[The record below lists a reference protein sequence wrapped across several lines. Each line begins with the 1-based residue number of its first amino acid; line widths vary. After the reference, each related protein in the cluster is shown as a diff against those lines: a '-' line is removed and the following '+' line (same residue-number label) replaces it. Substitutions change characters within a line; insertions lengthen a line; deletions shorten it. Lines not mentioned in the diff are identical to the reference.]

1 MFKHISFIGMAG
13 CGKTTIGKALS
24 IELSLSYVDTDKLIE
39 NQFKQSLE
47 DIKQSN
53 GYKFVRK
60 AEEEIILG
68 LKNNIE
74 IISTG
79 GSAVYSESAM
89 SHLQSFSKIIYIST
103 PLSVIKERIGDGQGR
118 GFAAPNEMSI
128 EDVFYEREPLYT
140 KWADKTVDG
149 SLAKDQL
156 IQIISK
162 FYYG

>member
-1 MFKHISFIGMAG
+1 MAG

-103 PLSVIKERIGDGQGR
+103 PLNIIKERIGDGQGR

-128 EDVFYEREPLYT
+128 EDVFYEREPLYN

-149 SLAKDQL
+149 SLSKDQI

-162 FYYG
+162 F

>member
-79 GSAVYSESAM
+79 GSVVYSESAM

-128 EDVFYEREPLYT
+128 EDVFYEREPLYN

-162 FYYG
+162 F

>member
-24 IELSLSYVDTDKLIE
+24 IELSLTYVDTDKLIE

-103 PLSVIKERIGDGQGR
+103 PLNIIKERIGDGQGR

-128 EDVFYEREPLYT
+128 EDVFYERELLYN

-149 SLAKDQL
+149 SLSKDQL

-162 FYYG
+162 F

>member
-60 AEEEIILG
+60 AEEDIILG
-68 LKNNIE
+68 LKKNVE

-103 PLSVIKERIGDGQGR
+103 PLSIIKERIGDGQGR

-128 EDVFYEREPLYT
+128 EDVFYEREPLYN

-162 FYYG
+162 F

>member
-103 PLSVIKERIGDGQGR
+103 PLSIIKERIGDGQGR

-128 EDVFYEREPLYT
+128 EDVFYERELLYN

-149 SLAKDQL
+149 SLSKDQL

-162 FYYG
+162 F

>member
-1 MFKHISFIGMAG
+1 MAG

-24 IELSLSYVDTDKLIE
+24 IELSLSYVDTDRLIE

-103 PLSVIKERIGDGQGR
+103 PLSIIKERIGDGQGR

-128 EDVFYEREPLYT
+128 EDVFYEREPLYN

-162 FYYG
+162 F

>member
-1 MFKHISFIGMAG
+1 MFKNISFIGMAG

-103 PLSVIKERIGDGQGR
+103 PLNIIKERIGDGQGR

-128 EDVFYEREPLYT
+128 EDVFYEREPLYN
-140 KWADKTVDG
+140 KWANKTVDG

-162 FYYG
+162 F

>member
-1 MFKHISFIGMAG
+1 MFKNISFIGMAG

-24 IELSLSYVDTDKLIE
+24 IELSLSYLDTDKLIE

-128 EDVFYEREPLYT
+128 EDVFYEREPLYN

-162 FYYG
+162 F

>member
-1 MFKHISFIGMAG
+1 MAG

-103 PLSVIKERIGDGQGR
+103 PLNIIKERIGDGQGR

-162 FYYG
+162 F

>member
-1 MFKHISFIGMAG
+1 MAG

-103 PLSVIKERIGDGQGR
+103 PLNIIKERIGDGQGR

-128 EDVFYEREPLYT
+128 EDVFYEREPLYK

-162 FYYG
+162 F

>member
-1 MFKHISFIGMAG
+1 MAG

-24 IELSLSYVDTDKLIE
+24 IELSLTYVDTDKLIE

-103 PLSVIKERIGDGQGR
+103 PLNIIKERIGDGQGR

-128 EDVFYEREPLYT
+128 EDVFYEREPLYN

-162 FYYG
+162 F

>member
-1 MFKHISFIGMAG
+1 MFKNISFIGMAG

-103 PLSVIKERIGDGQGR
+103 PLTVIKERIGDGQGR

-128 EDVFYEREPLYT
+128 EDVFYEREPLYN

-162 FYYG
+162 F

>member
-60 AEEEIILG
+60 AEEDIILG

-103 PLSVIKERIGDGQGR
+103 PLSIIKERIGDGQGR

-128 EDVFYEREPLYT
+128 EDVFYEREPLYN

-162 FYYG
+162 F

>member
-103 PLSVIKERIGDGQGR
+103 PLNIIKERIGDGQGR

-128 EDVFYEREPLYT
+128 EDVFYERELLYN

-156 IQIISK
+156 IQTISK
-162 FYYG
+162 F

>member
-1 MFKHISFIGMAG
+1 MAG

-24 IELSLSYVDTDKLIE
+24 IELSLTYVDTDKLIE

-103 PLSVIKERIGDGQGR
+103 PLSIIKERIGDGQGR

-128 EDVFYEREPLYT
+128 EDVFYEREPLYN

-162 FYYG
+162 F

>member
-103 PLSVIKERIGDGQGR
+103 PLSIIKERIGDGQGR

-128 EDVFYEREPLYT
+128 EDVFYEREPLYN

-162 FYYG
+162 F

>member
-24 IELSLSYVDTDKLIE
+24 IELSLSYVDTDRLIE

-79 GSAVYSESAM
+79 GSVVYSESAM

-162 FYYG
+162 F

>member
-1 MFKHISFIGMAG
+1 MFKNISFIGMAG

-24 IELSLSYVDTDKLIE
+24 IELSLSYLDTDKLIE

-47 DIKQSN
+47 DIKQSK

-60 AEEEIILG
+60 AEEDIILG
-68 LKNNIE
+68 LKNDIE

-89 SHLQSFSKIIYIST
+89 THLQSFSKIIYIST
-103 PLSVIKERIGDGQGR
+103 PLSIINERIGDGQGI
-118 GFAAPNEMSI
+118 GFAAPNKMSI
-128 EDVFYEREPLYT
+128 EDVFYEREPLYK
-140 KWADKTVDG
+140 KWADNTVDG
-149 SLAKDQL
+149 NLSIDRL

-162 FYYG
+162 F

>member
-1 MFKHISFIGMAG
+1 MAG

-39 NQFKQSLE
+39 NQFKHTLE

-128 EDVFYEREPLYT
+128 EDVFYEREPLYN

-162 FYYG
+162 F

>member
-103 PLSVIKERIGDGQGR
+103 PLSIIKERIGDGQGR

-128 EDVFYEREPLYT
+128 EDVFYEREPLYN

-149 SLAKDQL
+149 GLSKDQI

-162 FYYG
+162 F

>member
-1 MFKHISFIGMAG
+1 MAG

-60 AEEEIILG
+60 AEEDIILD
-68 LKNNIE
+68 LKKNIE

-103 PLSVIKERIGDGQGR
+103 PLNIIKERIGDGQGR

-128 EDVFYEREPLYT
+128 EDVFYEREPLYN

-162 FYYG
+162 F

>member
-1 MFKHISFIGMAG
+1 MAG

-79 GSAVYSESAM
+79 GSAIYSESAM

-103 PLSVIKERIGDGQGR
+103 PLSIIKERIGDGQGR

-128 EDVFYEREPLYT
+128 EDVFYERELLYN

-149 SLAKDQL
+149 SLSKDQL

-162 FYYG
+162 F

>member
-103 PLSVIKERIGDGQGR
+103 PLNIIKERIGDGQGR

-128 EDVFYEREPLYT
+128 EDVFYERELLYN

-149 SLAKDQL
+149 SLSKDQI

-162 FYYG
+162 F

>member
-1 MFKHISFIGMAG
+1 MFKNISFIGMAG

-128 EDVFYEREPLYT
+128 EDVFYEREPLYN

-162 FYYG
+162 F

>member
-1 MFKHISFIGMAG
+1 MAG

-128 EDVFYEREPLYT
+128 EDVFYEREPLYK

>member
-24 IELSLSYVDTDKLIE
+24 IELSLTYVDTDKLIE

-103 PLSVIKERIGDGQGR
+103 PLNIIKERIGDGQGR

-162 FYYG
+162 F

>member
-1 MFKHISFIGMAG
+1 MAG

-24 IELSLSYVDTDKLIE
+24 IELSLTYVDTDKLIE

-53 GYKFVRK
+53 GYKFIRK

-128 EDVFYEREPLYT
+128 EDVFYEREPLYN

-162 FYYG
+162 F